1 MEGLS
6 QVLSKSSLVLLL
18 RLLGILGGYLFMLV
32 VSRNFGSKVWGDFS
46 IFLVILQLLGSV
58 AKFGLD
64 TTFLKLASETW
75 VKKKYSLLS
84 RLYVSS
90 LTLLILFSLIISLIT
105 YFSANYMA
113 IYVFHKPYLGIYFR
127 FISFLIPFFA
137 LLGLHSEGLRAIS
150 KILLHMLSQQAGLFL
165 CAFLSLGLLYHVKYD
180 LGGLLPFISY
190 AIAVLFCLIIA
201 VSSWL
206 VFSRT
211 RVKLFIF
218 SDLTLELYRYI
229 LRLSLPLFISGIAS
243 MLMTWTDI
251 IMLGIFLPSSDV
263 GIYSVAL
270 RISTLVSIVL
280 IAVNTVAAPKFA
292 GFWAL
297 GKADELIF
305 FAKKVTQFI
314 SVISII
320 LFSVVIFFGKEVLM
334 FFGNEYVNGLSSL
347 IVLSFGQL
355 INAMAGSVGYILIM
369 TQYQTFHRNVILLG
383 ALLNVTLN
391 FVLIPYLGILGA
403 AFSTTLTLVFWNVI
417 FSWKVKQIFGKWI
430 FGF

>member
-6 QVLSKSSLVLLL
+6 QVLSKSGLALLL

-32 VSRNFGSKVWGDFS
+32 VSWNFGPKVWGDFS
-46 IFLVILQLLGSV
+46 IFLVILQLLGSI

-75 VKKKYSLLS
+75 AKKKYSLLS

-105 YFSANYMA
+105 YFLANYMA
-113 IYVFHKPYLGIYFR
+113 IYVFHKPYFETYFR
-127 FISFLIPFFA
+127 FLSFLVPFFA

-180 LGGLLPFISY
+180 LGSLLPFISY
-190 AIAVLFCLIIA
+190 AIAVFFCLIIA

-206 VFSRT
+206 VFSR
-211 RVKLFIF
+211 VELFIF

-229 LRLSLPLFISGIAS
+229 LRFSLPLFISGIAS
-243 MLMTWTDI
+243 MLMAWTDI

-263 GIYSVAL
+263 GVYSVAL

-292 GFWAL
+292 EFWAL

-305 FAKKVTQFI
+305 FAKNVTRFVSII
-314 SVISII
+314 SFI
-320 LFSVVIFFGKEVLM
+320 LFSIVILFGKEVLM
-334 FFGNEYVNGLSSL
+334 FFGNEYTNGLSSL

-383 ALLNVTLN
+383 ALLNMTLN

-403 AFSTTLTLVFWNVI
+403 AFSTTLTLVFWNII